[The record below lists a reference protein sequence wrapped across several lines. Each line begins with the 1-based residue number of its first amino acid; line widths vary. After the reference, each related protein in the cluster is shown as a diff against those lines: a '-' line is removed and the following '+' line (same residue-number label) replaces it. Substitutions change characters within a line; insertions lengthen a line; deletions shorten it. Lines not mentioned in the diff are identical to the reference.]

1 MAAQS
6 RPSIPVED
14 LLTGKGQLQKQRL
27 QEKERRVEQ
36 KAQQLSE
43 IRKVNP
49 KSEKLVQ
56 ERYILQGETT
66 SDRLA
71 RPIGNVKAKVLEEIE
86 QPTFRPTLNPVSVEI
101 ATSNNGFYNLPA
113 AQRQHNH
120 MGTAGG
126 NYCDGVDDRG
136 QPEPEEDS
144 GTFDRFDSMYYN
156 DEYSID
162 DGPLLYEDYL
172 RSAGKKNNNSNRSVR
187 NGASG
192 GGDGGDNNGSRLYD
206 SSQSL
211 AGGGGSQQQQDIMY
225 QKTRL
230 WEEMRQA
237 KLDKGRRE
245 RERQQAAECT
255 FKPHIDP

>member
-6 RPSIPVED
+6 RPAIPVED

-27 QEKERRVEQ
+27 QERERRQ
-36 KAQQLSE
+36 DLKAQQLSE

-71 RPIGNVKAKVLEEIE
+71 RPIGNVKAKVLDEIE
-86 QPTFRPTLNPVSVEI
+86 QPTFRPTLNPNSIEI
-101 ATSNNGFYNLPA
+101 ATSSNGYYNLPSA
-113 AQRQHNH
+113 YNQEQS
-120 MGTAGG
+120 
-126 NYCDGVDDRG
+126 RG
-136 QPEPEEDS
+136 QSNEYSGPEEE
-144 GTFDRFDSMYYN
+144 TFDRFDSMYYN
-156 DEYSID
+156 DEYSVD

-172 RSAGKKNNNSNRSVR
+172 RSAGKSNRP
-187 NGASG
+187 NGAAGAGNTGRGGAGRGRGSRH
-192 GGDGGDNNGSRLYD
+192 GGDHGSLYD
-206 SSQSL
+206 PSQSL
-211 AGGGGSQQQQDIMY
+211 AGLGVQQDIMY
-225 QKTRL
+225 QKTQR
-230 WEEMRQA
+230 WEEMRRA

-255 FKPHIDP
+255 FKPQIDP